1 MNKDKTQIEE
11 GEELHLCYGERAN
24 SFLLIEYGFTL
35 PDNRYDFVRIDN
47 IHYETITKVI
57 S

>member
-1 MNKDKTQIEE
+1 MNKDKTQIQE

-35 PDNRYDFVRIDN
+35 PDNRYDFVRLDN
-47 IHYETITKVI
+47 LNYDTLITTL
-57 S
+57 